1 MPRNVQKY
9 FIQKRSSKQN
19 SQQKLDK
26 APLLSISNDIWILH
40 ICQLNQL
47 FSNSEAVMLFTMN
60 VSWLPLVEQY
70 HNKMKFDI

>member
-26 APLLSISNDIWILH
+26 APLLSIGNDIWILQSDT

-47 FSNSEAVMLFTMN
+47 FSNS
-60 VSWLPLVEQY
+60 
-70 HNKMKFDI
+70 

>member
-9 FIQKRSSKQN
+9 FIQKQSSKQN

-26 APLLSISNDIWILH
+26 APLLSIISNNDIWILSSDS

-47 FSNSEAVMLFTMN
+47 MSNS
-60 VSWLPLVEQY
+60 
-70 HNKMKFDI
+70 